1 MHVKCTYNGV
11 QLSETE
17 FPKNWLTD
25 GIQIKILFPFCLK
38 PWHRSKVTPP
48 QKDPLRNKGQKN
60 DFCFLTVWGM
70 ETELPFGSPIK
81 QRSFFEPIFKELR
94 KKIRKLQKNSFLVIQ
109 VLKEKINFF
118 FNLSKERKK
127 WVMKNILFL
136 KVIIKELSKRNPI
149 PLFGLREIY
158 KLSETKKE
166 KDGIIGNGM
175 INESSIQIRF
185 MDLTDYSLTEK
196 KMKDLADRTST
207 IRNQI
212 EKIKKDKKKGFLTP
226 EINRNISSNKR
237 SYPTKLLTSIK
248 NILQKLKRRNV
259 RLIRQSYSFFKF
271 LVERIYIDILL
282 RIINIPRIT
291 TQLFFDNSKKMIDKY
306 IYNNEKN
313 KENIF
318 KTNKNKIRFI
328 WTIKKSISDISNPNS
343 KIFLYSFSQAYVFY
357 QLYQTQ
363 IRNLYK
369 LRYILQYHGTS
380 HFLKNEIKDYFE
392 TQGIFHSEL
401 KHQNILNSGMIQ
413 WKNWLRGHYQYD
425 LSTIRWYR
433 LVPHK
438 WRNRFNQTRIVQ
450 NKDLTKRHSDEFE
463 SNSLPNS
470 KYNFQKYYR
479 YDLFSYKSI
488 NYNKI
493 YKKGKLVDMLGGIIS
508 INLEDDDIMNL
519 DKFTYRKYFD
529 WRIFDFCLRNK
540 VDIESWIDIDP
551 NGNKNTK
558 TGVNNYQIIDKIINK
573 MDQKG
578 LFYLKI
584 SQNGGITA
592 SNKKKDL
599 FDWMGMNEE
608 ILSRPISNLKL
619 WFFPE
624 FVLLYN
630 TYIMK
635 PWIIPIQLLLL
646 NFNENVTENKNITRK
661 NKRDLF
667 IFSNEKKSIEL
678 ENRNQEEKE
687 SASRDNLESDAQN
700 QANLGSLLSNQEK
713 DIEEDYAS
721 SDMKK
726 RRKKKQYK
734 SNTEAELDFFLKR
747 YLRFQLRWDDSL
759 NQRMINNIKVYC
771 LLLRLINPREIA
783 ISSIQRGEM
792 SLDILMIQ
800 KDLTLIELM
809 KKGILIIEPVRL
821 SIKNDGQFIIYQSLN
836 ISLVNK
842 SKPKINQRYRKKSYV
857 AKINL
862 DKSIAR
868 HQRMAENRYKNHYD
882 LLFVPEKVLSA
893 KGRRELRILICFN
906 SRKRNGIHKNPVFC
920 NNVKKGGEFLDKS
933 KHFDKKKLIK
943 LKFFL
948 CPNYRLEDLSC
959 MNRYWFDT
967 NNGSRFTMIRIH
979 MYPRLQIC

>member
-1 MHVKCTYNGV
+1 
-11 QLSETE
+11 
-17 FPKNWLTD
+17 
-25 GIQIKILFPFCLK
+25 
-38 PWHRSKVTPP
+38 
-48 QKDPLRNKGQKN
+48 
-60 DFCFLTVWGM
+60 
-70 ETELPFGSPIK
+70 
-81 QRSFFEPIFKELR
+81 
-94 KKIRKLQKNSFLVIQ
+94 
-109 VLKEKINFF
+109 
-118 FNLSKERKK
+118 
-127 WVMKNILFL
+127 
-136 KVIIKELSKRNPI
+136 
-149 PLFGLREIY
+149 
-158 KLSETKKE
+158 
-166 KDGIIGNGM
+166 
-175 INESSIQIRF
+175 
-185 MDLTDYSLTEK
+185 
-196 KMKDLADRTST
+196 
-207 IRNQI
+207 
-212 EKIKKDKKKGFLTP
+212 
-226 EINRNISSNKR
+226 
-237 SYPTKLLTSIK
+237 
-248 NILQKLKRRNV
+248 
-259 RLIRQSYSFFKF
+259 
-271 LVERIYIDILL
+271 
-282 RIINIPRIT
+282 
-291 TQLFFDNSKKMIDKY
+291 
-306 IYNNEKN
+306 
-313 KENIF
+313 
-318 KTNKNKIRFI
+318 
-328 WTIKKSISDISNPNS
+328 
-343 KIFLYSFSQAYVFY
+343 
-357 QLYQTQ
+357 
-363 IRNLYK
+363 
-369 LRYILQYHGTS
+369 
-380 HFLKNEIKDYFE
+380 
-392 TQGIFHSEL
+392 
-401 KHQNILNSGMIQ
+401 MIQ